1 VASIDRCWR
10 GWRGG
15 RSEQRRLAAGKLGA
29 TLITL
34 DTSAAIALV
43 DKLDADHRRVTD
55 ALARSSRPFLVP
67 AGILAEITY
76 FLEARMPNTVD
87 PFLADLERGN
97 LTLDC
102 GDEGLP
108 RVRELVA
115 RYSDLPLG
123 YADAAVIACAE
134 RHGGLVLTLDRRD
147 FGVVARE
154 ETIRLLP

>member
-1 VASIDRCWR
+1 
-10 GWRGG
+10 
-15 RSEQRRLAAGKLGA
+15 
-29 TLITL
+29 
-34 DTSAAIALV
+34 
-43 DKLDADHRRVTD
+43 
-55 ALARSSRPFLVP
+55 
-67 AGILAEITY
+67 
-76 FLEARMPNTVD
+76 MPNTVD